1 MSYVNRKHE
10 GRLVLISRFPN
21 AFSDIHTFP
30 AFPNEIETQL
40 EGVGVSKP
48 LFLTPEVG
56 ASVSE
61 STLHHFPY
69 LFHRDGSPWY
79 EANSYLYSI
88 ARNLPVGNRPTDDL
102 RRRASKLLDYLIFCE
117 EKDISW
123 RDFSGRR
130 PTLRPTYRYFAH
142 LCSQAQ
148 RSNDVINQYTGAI
161 YSLFKFIASTD
172 NTFDLDRVDTVR
184 EVKVSF
190 EGIYG
195 RHHKTVVK
203 RGQTKP
209 SKPKGMLSIG
219 FVMDEG
225 EQLRPL
231 TNEELKI
238 LIEEIEKDCWS
249 PTERLI
255 LRLAL
260 LTGAR
265 KQTILTLKLR
275 HVNYLAAATLQN
287 DQTFKLYVGPGTG
300 VDTKRDQPQVL
311 RIPQGLADEIIIY
324 SKSKQVINRRE
335 KFSARYGL
343 VEGVSAG
350 DDFNDHYLFLSDQG
364 GSYYMA
370 RNDPRYNVVS
380 SRPTGQ
386 VTDTICR
393 KLLSRVSEK
402 FPRDFTYHWLRA
414 TFGYQLYQRLQPLL
428 AAGVIQP
435 GEEISIIQE
444 RMHHRHRETTENY
457 LKLFRMHS
465 DRLRLQELYESK
477 LMGGSRSQP

>member
-1 MSYVNRKHE
+1 MGYVNRKHE
-10 GRLVLISRFPN
+10 GRLVLISRFSN
-21 AFSDIHTFP
+21 AFSEMNTFP
-30 AFPNEIETQL
+30 TFSNEIATQL
-40 EGVGVSKP
+40 EGIAVSKP
-48 LFLTPEVG
+48 LYLMPEVG

-79 EANSYLYSI
+79 EANSYLYNI
-88 ARNLPVGNRPTDDL
+88 ARNLPIGNRPTDDL
-102 RRRASKLLDYLIFCE
+102 RRRASKLLDYLMFCE
-117 EKDISW
+117 EKDIPW

-142 LCSQAQ
+142 LCNQAQ
-148 RSNDVINQYTGAI
+148 RSNDVINQYTGAV
-161 YSLFKFIASTD
+161 YGLFKFIASTD
-172 NTFDLDRVDTVR
+172 DSFDLDRVDSVR
-184 EVKVSF
+184 EVKISF

-195 RHHKTVVK
+195 RQHKTVVR

-209 SKPKGMLSIG
+209 SKPKSMLSTG

-231 TNEELKI
+231 TNEELKEFN
-238 LIEEIEKDCWS
+238 EEIDKDCWS

-255 LRLAL
+255 LRVAL

-265 KQTILTLKLR
+265 KQTVLTLKLR
-275 HVNYLAAATLQN
+275 HADYLATATLQN
-287 DQTFKLYVGPGTG
+287 DQTFKLQVGPGTG

-311 RIPQGLADEIIIY
+311 RIPQGLAEEIIIY
-324 SKSKQVINRRE
+324 SKSKQVIGRRK
-335 KFSARYGL
+335 KFTARFELDGAS
-343 VEGVSAG
+343 VGFG
-350 DDFNDHYLFLSDQG
+350 DNDHYLFLSDQG

-370 RNDPRYNVVS
+370 RNDPRFNLVS

-393 KLLSRVSEK
+393 KLLSRVSNR
-402 FPRDFTYHWLRA
+402 FPRGFTYHWLRA

-457 LKLFRMHS
+457 LKLFQMHS

-477 LMGGSRSQP
+477 LMGIQ